1 MSLNSSVL
9 LAELTPIEWTL
20 IIVGILVVLS
30 VGFVISMIKTKKHRF
45 QRHYQ
50 QLEQDFLRVQSIPV
64 VAKLGRIERI
74 AQNNV
79 VYAQVHQEYRSIYEQ
94 RAFSLSEEIQR
105 ELEQAKAEL
114 KALNYKG
121 LPDNFRN
128 LQIKIQSY
136 EEQMNLL
143 DNQLKEFTK
152 DEDNVRSLE
161 SSIKEQYRQC
171 MDYEKIH
178 ANELGMFQE
187 NLIAIKSQIDAKF
200 TLYEEHLR
208 KGNFSDGRDL
218 LLLIQKDVAFY
229 DSTLTILPKMAD
241 KVTRD
246 LPDRINR
253 VIDHYNEMVR
263 NEYPLYHIL
272 ASNLISNAREQLADM
287 VGALAN
293 FKYDGIEERVLELER
308 RVDGLQQEL
317 NSEAEA
323 RAFFDRESQEIYRHA
338 EELQRN
344 YVKSLRE
351 FEELGKVYTITPELT
366 EKEQRITNEVNQL
379 ATIRRVLDGLNYGK
393 QPYSNRAQ
401 KLRELD
407 NQSKQV
413 EASIEVYRKHIFNMR
428 DHSEE
433 AFVLSE
439 KASAHLRRLQI
450 TVRNV
455 RLESLILKYEDD
467 FENGYAMVERLNQ
480 LIAKSPIKVDQ
491 VSVIVQ
497 ELNALINRLEKDT
510 NSDILSSQKAEKMI
524 QYANIFRTSFSDVA
538 RNIVRAEML
547 FFEGDYT
554 EAYEIAESSVSRFGA
569 DGESA

>member
-20 IIVGILVVLS
+20 IIVGIFVVLS

-428 DHSEE
+428 DRSEE